1 MPAIKKSDDTGLH
14 EAPHEIQQAPDTGA
28 ESPVALE
35 NAQASQGAGPVESP
49 ARTLQQ
55 RLHDALH
62 VEDRRELMWDVGRVL
77 ASASGITTLLGVFF
91 YYGIW

>member
-1 MPAIKKSDDTGLH
+1 MSAIKKTDDAAGLEEVEREH
-14 EAPHEIQQAPDTGA
+14 EETATEA
-28 ESPVALE
+28 ETSPVSFAD
-35 NAQASQGAGPVESP
+35 AQSSPDAEPVESP

-62 VEDRRELMWDVGRVL
+62 IEDRRELMWDVGRVL

-91 YYGIW
+91 YYGI